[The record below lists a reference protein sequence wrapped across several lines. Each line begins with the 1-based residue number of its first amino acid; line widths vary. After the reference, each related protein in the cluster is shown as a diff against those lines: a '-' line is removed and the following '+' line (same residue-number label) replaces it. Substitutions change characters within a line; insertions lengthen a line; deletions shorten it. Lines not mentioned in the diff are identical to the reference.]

1 MILIL
6 EITFFLNYLQ
16 KCQKKNEKKISNKMV
31 ILVTGNNILT
41 VIFQYDYITAKF
53 TLTFI
58 RSIAAAGVQQASRY
72 TLYGP
77 QQLLGVQQ
85 ASRYTL
91 YGPQQ
96 LMGQNKLP
104 GILYMV
110 HSSCWG
116 TTSFKVY
123 FIQSIAVAGV
133 QQASRYVFSSSK

>member
-1 MILIL
+1 MS
-6 EITFFLNYLQ
+6 E
-16 KCQKKNEKKISNKMV
+16 KNEKEISNKMV
-31 ILVTGNNILT
+31 IFVTGNNILT

-77 QQLLGVQQ
+77 QQLLG
-85 ASRYTL
+85 Y
-91 YGPQQ
+91 
-96 LMGQNKLP
+96 NKLH
-104 GILYMV
+104 GILYTV

-123 FIQSIAVAGV
+123 FIQSIAAAGV
-133 QQASRYVFSSSK
+133 